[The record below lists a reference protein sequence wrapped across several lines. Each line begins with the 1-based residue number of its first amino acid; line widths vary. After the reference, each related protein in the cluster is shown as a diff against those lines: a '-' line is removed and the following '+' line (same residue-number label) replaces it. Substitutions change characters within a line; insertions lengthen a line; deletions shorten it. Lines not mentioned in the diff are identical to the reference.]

1 MSSHLGSMLY
11 NAGFTMNIQVE
22 ERMQMQGVEGE
33 GGRQI
38 PVVDFR

>member
-1 MSSHLGSMLY
+1 
-11 NAGFTMNIQVE
+11 MNIQVE

-38 PVVDFR
+38 PVVDFRWKWNIESR